1 MVVCFGVLGLNLGV
15 FFYFLRLMGGG
26 FVSEVCFLGE
36 VGVIGG
42 VVGGFLGFEG
52 RV

>member
-1 MVVCFGVLGLNLGV
+1 MFWGFGVEFRC